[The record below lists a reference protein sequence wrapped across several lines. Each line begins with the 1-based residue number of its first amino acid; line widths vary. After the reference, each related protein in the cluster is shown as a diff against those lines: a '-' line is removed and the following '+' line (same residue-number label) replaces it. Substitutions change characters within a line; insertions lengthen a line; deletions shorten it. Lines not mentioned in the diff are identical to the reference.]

1 MLVSPHMLKGRTRAV
16 DNRPIT
22 KFGVLLVG
30 YEDDENLGL
39 RSIAAYLASR
49 GVRVGIQRYNESDGQ
64 TVLSR
69 ILEENP
75 SVVGFSLIFQ
85 RMLTDFAELVHYLR
99 EKGVRSHFTIG
110 GHFPT
115 LAPKDTLT
123 AIPGLDSVV
132 RHEGE
137 LTLYELYQHLDDPRS
152 WRDILGLAYRDNH
165 GIHINPPRPL
175 IDDLDAIPDPIR
187 WEYTK
192 THRGLGMR
200 SILASRGCYYDCS
213 FCSVRRFY
221 GTAPGQLRRTRS
233 PASVVSEMRRL
244 FDDHGVRIFIF
255 KDDDLC
261 TRGRRHREWIHNF
274 ARELRTSGLA
284 GKVVWR
290 ISCRVDDVDFD
301 LLAKLREVGLRF
313 LYMGVESGNNTSL
326 KSFNK
331 QYQVE
336 DANNAIAMV
345 RKLGITFAFGFM
357 MFDPDS
363 TFASIAQNVEFL
375 RMHGEPGDVAV
386 TFTKMFP
393 YIGTPIANRLATE
406 GRLRGTVESPTY
418 EFSDRRLNLLDL
430 FCSQAFGFRDYLT
443 RGLVGLL
450 DVGLFD
456 TVIVRE
462 FFAEQYDAD
471 AYTEDVSQLV
481 RRSNESAMTT
491 LGMIS
496 DFMADRSYQ
505 EVIENWPLIETFA
518 QREDAYQKGLLWP
531 IRTVLLNH
539 GLNPAQL
546 EMQQS

>member
-1 MLVSPHMLKGRTRAV
+1 VES
-16 DNRPIT
+16 RPIT
-22 KFGVLLVG
+22 KSGILLVG

-49 GVRVGIQRYNESDGQ
+49 RIRVGIQHYNESNMQ
-64 TVLSR
+64 AVLSR

-75 SVVGFSLIFQ
+75 AIVGFSLIFQ
-85 RMLTDFAELVHYLR
+85 RMLSNFAELVYSLR
-99 EKGVRSHFTIG
+99 KNGVKSHFTIG

-132 RHEGE
+132 CHEGE
-137 LTLYELYQHLDDPRS
+137 LTLYELYQQLNDPGS

-165 GIHINPPRPL
+165 NIHINPRRPL
-175 IDDLDAIPDPIR
+175 IDNLDALPDPIR

-221 GTAPGQLRRTRS
+221 STAPGQLRRARS
-233 PASVVSEMRRL
+233 PGRVVNEMQRL
-244 FDDHGVRIFIF
+244 YDDHGVRIFIF

-261 TRGRRHREWIHNF
+261 TRGRRHREWIHDF
-274 ARELRTSGLA
+274 ARELRTSSLA
-284 GKVVWR
+284 SKVVWR
-290 ISCRVDDVDFD
+290 ISCRVDDVDYD
-301 LLAKLREVGLRF
+301 LLSELREVGLRF
-313 LYMGVESGNNTSL
+313 LYIGVESGNDTSL

-331 QYQVE
+331 HYRVE
-336 DANNAIAMV
+336 DANKAIAVV
-345 RKLGITFAFGFM
+345 RKLGLIFAFGFM

-363 TFASIAQNVEFL
+363 TFASIEQNVEFL
-375 RMHGEPGDVAV
+375 SMHGKPGDVAV

-393 YIGTPIANRLATE
+393 YVGTPIANRLAAE
-406 GRLRGTVESPTY
+406 GRLHGTVESPTY
-418 EFSDRRLNLLDL
+418 EFSDQRLNLLEL

-450 DVGLFD
+450 EVGLFD

-462 FFAEQYDAD
+462 FFAKQYDAD
-471 AYTEDVSQLV
+471 GYATEVSRLV
-481 RRSNESAMTT
+481 RRSNESAMAT
-491 LGMIS
+491 LGMVR
-496 DFMADRSYQ
+496 DFMAERSYQ
-505 EVIENWPLIETFA
+505 EIIFNWPVIETFA
-518 QREDAYQKGLLWP
+518 RREDAFQKGLLRL
-531 IRTVLLNH
+531 IRTVLLNY
-539 GLNPAQL
+539 GLNPAQF
-546 EMQQS
+546 ETRQN